1 MKTIRIQKQLI
12 VGSFTF
18 DIHLDVKNEKALIIQ
33 VKKDNEILGTFSDL
47 TAKDVDD
54 LDMGFESI
62 YTEIKNLENIKNED
76 K

>member
-12 VGSFTF
+12 AGSFTF
-18 DIHLDVKNEKALIIQ
+18 DIHLDVKNEQALIIQ
-33 VKKDNEILGTFSDL
+33 VRKDNEILGTFSNL

-54 LDMGFESI
+54 LDMGFASI
-62 YTEIKNLENIKNED
+62 YTEIKNLENLKNED